1 MNAADRKSGF
11 IVVGFK
17 KLGDKVWFDRIV
29 TIDETDIIAGGEF
42 DASITSGGLSMIFL
56 MDGFDALIFFG
67 ISIDDFSGVV
77 GRAIVHQNDFEILVS
92 LL

>member
-42 DASITSGGLSMIFL
+42 DASITSGGLSTVFL
-56 MDGFDALIFFG
+56 MKNYNTLVFFG
-67 ISIDDFSGVV
+67 VVVNNFRRVVSGTVV
-77 GRAIVHQNDFEILVS
+77 N
-92 LL
+92 